1 MDATDQ
7 GEVTRE
13 ELLDEADRLAREV
26 WGISANEAL
35 GRLKKGELAG
45 TFFAARLAQIFWLL
59 GQEDGPEDDERLMHA
74 AE

>member
-1 MDATDQ
+1 MDATNQ

-13 ELLDEADRLAREV
+13 ELRKEAKV
-26 WGISANEAL
+26 WGVPAAVAWA
-35 GRLKKGELAG
+35 RLKAGELAG

-59 GQEDGPEDDERLMHA
+59 GEDDGPGNDDRLMHA